1 MFQPPTKERSPQFW
15 RTLIVSL
22 ALFAGIA
29 VLLIV
34 LLTPGAE
41 EKPELAG
48 VLRSGHPNY
57 EWYREYVDL
66 QNPKI
71 QMGKNMAGNRVVMF
85 SAVIDNGGEKTLDV
99 VEIELSFFNYEER
112 VWETVR
118 TPIRPERSN
127 YTPPIEP
134 LEERGF
140 TLYIENI
147 PQGWLAS
154 HAEMELHGF
163 RFVARP

>member
-1 MFQPPTKERSPQFW
+1 MFDPPTKERSPHFW
-15 RTLIVSL
+15 RTLIASL

-29 VLLIV
+29 ALLI
-34 LLTPGAE
+34 LFLTPGAE
-41 EKPELAG
+41 EKPELTG
-48 VLRSGHPNY
+48 VFRSGDPNY

-66 QNPKI
+66 QNPKV
-71 QMGKNMAGNRVVMF
+71 QMGKNLAGNRVVMF
-85 SAVIDNGGEKTLDV
+85 SAVIENSGEKMLDV

-127 YTPPIEP
+127 YTPPIES
-134 LEERGF
+134 LEE
-140 TLYIENI
+140 I
-147 PQGWLAS
+147 PRDWFAS